1 MQKTDD
7 IWSFLELNFKLL
19 GFKFDIL
26 IFFEKCLLAMHI
38 IKELFTDSKLWVN
51 VFLRFV
57 AYV

>member
-26 IFFEKCLLAMHI
+26 IFFERSKLDMHI
-38 IKELFTDSKLWVN
+38 NQELFTDSKLWVK